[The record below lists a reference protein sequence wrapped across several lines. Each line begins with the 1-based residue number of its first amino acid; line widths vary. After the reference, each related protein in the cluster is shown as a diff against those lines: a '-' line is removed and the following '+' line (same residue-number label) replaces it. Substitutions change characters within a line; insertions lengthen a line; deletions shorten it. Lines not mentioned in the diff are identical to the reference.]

1 MNEKLV
7 YVLTGTELGWDCVI
21 GVFKSEE
28 GLLDYINEGLDTPIN
43 SIDDIELVYDYY
55 VVHEEYLHE

>member
-1 MNEKLV
+1 MSNKLV

-28 GLLDYINEGLDTPIN
+28 GLLAYINEDLDTPVN
-43 SIDDIELVYDYY
+43 SIDDIESVCDYY
-55 VVHEEYLHE
+55 VVHEEYLYE

>member
-7 YVLTGTELGWDCVI
+7 YVLTSTELGWDCVI

-28 GLLDYINEGLDTPIN
+28 GLLAYINEDSDTPVN
-43 SIDDIELVYDYY
+43 SIDDIESVYDSY
-55 VVHEEYLHE
+55 VVHEEFLHE